1 MPDIEEKLKIRH
13 PIATLAYNITK
24 EDDLPSYATIDVK
37 FSPKYGSERA
47 KTFINNK
54 LKDISSI
61 LRKKFR
67 EELVKECN
75 SFIAELNTEI
85 NEVVNDTKK
94 EIGYTIQQSA
104 IGRAMLKRKTDEL
117 KNIWELKY
125 KESIS
130 LKEEETLET
139 RELDSGKFLDI
150 NRKLEN
156 LEKLISHGR
165 GGRGRGTRYRGN
177 RNFPY

>member
-1 MPDIEEKLKIRH
+1 MEEYDTDFALPGISVDTSRNGDEDVIVKCTDDIEEKLKIIRS
-13 PIATLAYNITK
+13 N
-24 EDDLPSYATIDVK
+24 SYT
-37 FSPKYGSERA
+37 G
-47 KTFINNK
+47 N
-54 LKDISSI
+54 ISST

-67 EELVKECN
+67 EELVNECN

-94 EIGYTIQQSA
+94 ENGYTTQQSA

-117 KNIWELKY
+117 KKFWELKY
-125 KESIS
+125 KESKS
-130 LKEEETLET
+130 SKEEETLET

>member
-1 MPDIEEKLKIRH
+1 MSLLNADDIEEKLKIRH

-24 EDDLPSYATIDVK
+24 EDDLPSYATIDV
-37 FSPKYGSERA
+37 Y
-47 KTFINNK
+47 K
-54 LKDISSI
+54 LKDISST

-94 EIGYTIQQSA
+94 EIGYTTQPSA

-117 KNIWELKY
+117 KNFWELKY

-130 LKEEETLET
+130 SKEEETLET